1 MIQPIQTQM
10 NNDRIRGNEILEIW
24 FSSDAWTGICNDGKS
39 DDPDSME
46 LMEDV
51 NDALQSII
59 WHVQNNSGGDR
70 IQYELGYFVRL
81 CQDFDVPLW
90 S

>member
-1 MIQPIQTQM
+1 MTQQTQTQM
-10 NNDRIRGNEILEIW
+10 NDDRIRGNEVLERW
-24 FSSDAWTGICNDGKS
+24 FSSDAWINICNDGKS

-59 WHVQNNSGGDR
+59 WHVQNNSGESR
-70 IQYELGYFVRL
+70 VQYELGYFVKL
-81 CQDFDVPLW
+81 CQDFDVSLW